1 MFLVSRWEILA
12 TKDPDKT
19 LGQRHIEAVRKY
31 FLDKGEE
38 PRTCSVEGCDR
49 EVLVIKNPD
58 GETVEFDK
66 CIFHV
71 DKENEYWIE
80 NYYRDDYESYK
91 KRRDEAIEKEEPFDE
106 DFQIEWNEKLVAQF
120 WELIREF
127 KDIVFDESDTYRKWG
142 ILVSIANSYN
152 FSRFVFPKFENIET
166 ESDDNTDNVDN
177 ESSDSSNIESSL
189 KKDSN
194 FWTTSEGLIF
204 RRQVYFENST
214 FVDEAKFNGIKFEK
228 EAIFSNSK
236 FFNIVAFTESTFMGN
251 LLFEKAIFLNKT
263 DFENVKVSETEEAI
277 FSESKFFN
285 NSTFER
291 CKMNSSFAK
300 CLFLGEANFN
310 NSKFIRKSDFS
321 LAKFKKKA
329 NFKRALF
336 IKIDTDKVN
345 FNNTYFFEETDL
357 DSLNFKGNN
366 IEIDFS
372 DMYSVYPISISLS
385 ITGSGSLL
393 FKVPS
398 HYNLLILYNSNLSRF
413 NDICFDGDVENV
425 KFLNINWGKIDG
437 KRFCKDE
444 ENRKKRDIFRQIKLA
459 LDKQENYIDARKFY
473 ALEMWAYGEE
483 LKSLLQENQE
493 ENSITWKDKLSL
505 YTDIAVYKFY
515 ELTSNFGLSWIKP
528 LSFLILFAFLYMVL
542 LKFKFIFSVIP
553 VLLWKSGFYSYTLL
567 IAPID
572 LLNKFARTII
582 PIIPGIASMQKEI
595 EGFEFITLLYYSFSA
610 YLIYQFVMAIRRKVR
625 R

>member
-1 MFLVSRWEILA
+1 MSQWEIL
-12 TKDPDKT
+12 TTDDPNKT
-19 LGQRHIEAVRKY
+19 LGQRHIEAVRKH

-38 PRTCSVEGCDR
+38 PRTCSVEGCYR

-58 GETVEFDK
+58 GKTVEFDK

-80 NYYRDDYESYK
+80 NYYRNDYESYK
-91 KRRDEAIEKEEPFDE
+91 NRRDEAIEKELPFNE
-106 DFQIEWNEKLVAQF
+106 DFKIEWNEKLVAQF

-127 KDIVFDESDTYRKWG
+127 KDIAFDESDTYRKWG
-142 ILVSIANSYN
+142 ILISTANSYN
-152 FSRFVFPKFENIET
+152 FSQFVFPKFENIET
-166 ESDDNTDNVDN
+166 EYDDDTNDVDGG
-177 ESSDSSNIESSL
+177 SSDSSDIESSL

-204 RRQVYFENST
+204 KRQVYFENST
-214 FVDEAKFNGIKFEK
+214 FIDEAKFNGIKFVE
-228 EAIFSNSK
+228 EATFSNSK
-236 FFNIVAFTESTFMGN
+236 FFNKIAFTKSIFERD
-251 LLFEKAIFLNKT
+251 LLFKESIFLNEA
-263 DFENVKVSETEEAI
+263 DFENVKADEKPAN

-285 NSTFER
+285 YLTFRNCE
-291 CKMNSSFAK
+291 MNSNFSN

-310 NSKFIRKSDFS
+310 NSKFIRKADFS
-321 LAKFKKKA
+321 LATFKKK
-329 NFKRALF
+329 
-336 IKIDTDKVN
+336 VN
-345 FNNTYFFEETDL
+345 FRRAIFNVNKVTFNNAYFFEETDL
-357 DSLNFKGNN
+357 DSLNFEGNN

-385 ITGSGSLL
+385 IKGSGSLL

-413 NDICFDGDVENV
+413 NNICFDGDVENV

-483 LKSLLQENQE
+483 LKSFLQENQE
-493 ENSITWKDKLSL
+493 KNSITWKDKLTL

-515 ELTSNFGLSWIKP
+515 EWTSNFGLSWIKP
-528 LSFLILFAFLYMVL
+528 LSFLIFFSFLYMVL